1 MRNINA
7 VIILFLTA
15 VVLNC
20 LRQLLDWSVSS
31 TQNILGLL
39 AAIFIFAAAI
49 TLFSTEW
56 RDRRPASQKRES
68 GR

>member
-7 VIILFLTA
+7 VIILFLSGI
-15 VVLNC
+15 VLNC

-31 TQNILGLL
+31 TQCILGFL
-39 AAIFIFAAAI
+39 AAIFLVAAVI
-49 TLFSTEW
+49 TCLVTEW
-56 RDRRPASQKRES
+56 RDRHPAPHNRES

>member
-7 VIILFLTA
+7 VIILFLSGI
-15 VVLNC
+15 VLNC

-39 AAIFIFAAAI
+39 AGIFLAAAVI
-49 TLFSTEW
+49 TCLVTEW
-56 RDRRPASQKRES
+56 RDRHPVPHKRES